1 MSLVQSERVEVLIR
15 EVAAQEI
22 MPRFRALA
30 SGDIEEKSKGD
41 FVTIAD
47 RLAESWLTPKLE
59 ALLPGSLVLGEEAA
73 AANPDLLAR
82 IEEDRPVWVV
92 DPVDG
97 TGNFVNGN
105 VQFGTMIA
113 LVVGGITRQAWIFL
127 PVVDAMTVAEQGGG
141 AFWTSEKKT
150 VRLSSG
156 TSIRSIS
163 ELWGAL
169 NVNHMPQDWRQRIN
183 AFGTGVGRVS
193 SFFCAASEYT
203 TIARG
208 MKDFVTFYRMYPWDH
223 APGTLILRE
232 AGGVARSV
240 DDGTDYHPRDLK
252 GPYLATRDEAT
263 WHMLADAIRGAQPVL

>member
-1 MSLVQSERVEVLIR
+1 MSRVRPERVEALIR
-15 EVAAQEI
+15 EVSAQEI

-30 SGDIEEKSKGD
+30 TGDIEEKSKGD

-47 RLAESWLTPKLE
+47 RLAEAWLTPKLE
-59 ALLPGSLVLGEEAA
+59 ALLPGSLVLGEEAV

-82 IEEDRPVWVV
+82 IEDDRPIWVV

-97 TGNFVNGN
+97 TGNFVKGN

-113 LVVGGITRQAWIFL
+113 LVVGGVTRQAWIFL

-141 AFWTSEKKT
+141 AFWSSEGKT
-150 VRLSSG
+150 ERLSAGVS
-156 TSIRSIS
+156 SASLS

-169 NVNHMPQDWRQRIN
+169 NVKHMPEDWRQRIK
-183 AFGTGVGRVS
+183 AFGAGVGRTT

-240 DDGTDYHPRDLK
+240 DDGTDYQPRDLK

-263 WHMLADAIRGAQPVL
+263 WQLLANAIHDTRI